1 MKNKAIVFYR
11 VQMIVSIVVLA
22 TLFVTGLALLIGG
35 AASFK
40 VEVFEQM
47 GEELSAPDANVLA
60 ILRHYL
66 EIYRWISLIFSGI
79 VCLELVPVAIVSLI
93 TSIIV
98 MNKFRNAKSKRG
110 VLASAIV
117 GMILTGTFGQIGSI
131 LFFCSHDDEW
141 GVVEAKVEEPKEE

>member
-1 MKNKAIVFYR
+1 M
-11 VQMIVSIVVLA
+11 
-22 TLFVTGLALLIGG
+22 
-35 AASFK
+35 
-40 VEVFEQM
+40 
-47 GEELSAPDANVLA
+47 
-60 ILRHYL
+60 
-66 EIYRWISLIFSGI
+66 
-79 VCLELVPVAIVSLI
+79 VPVAIVSLV

-131 LFFCSHDDEW
+131 LFFCSHADEW

>member
-22 TLFVTGLALLIGG
+22 VLVNLGIGLLIGG
-35 AASFK
+35 GMSFNP
-40 VEVFEQM
+40 EVFQQM
-47 GEELSAPDANVLA
+47 GEELSDPDANVLA

-79 VCLELVPVAIVSLI
+79 VCLELVPVAIVSLVA
-93 TSIIV
+93 TIIV
-98 MNKFRNAKSKRG
+98 IHKFRNATSKRG

-141 GVVEAKVEEPKEE
+141 GAVEAKVEEPKEE